1 MTEVATDEEI
11 TGLTIAVSKSRD
23 TGAITTLVKLVRENA
38 ALRALSQ
45 AGRVARSPTEF
56 MDDFRTF
63 GAAANEARPLPPPKA
78 KRLIP
83 SDPAELK
90 AEAMRMFNSGYGMN
104 EVQVEL
110 ELTEAQANEFFHS
123 K

>member
-63 GAAANEARPLPPPKA
+63 GAAVIEAHPPPPKA